1 MSNYATKK
9 QLEHVTG
16 VGKSNLAAKSD
27 FPLEAEV
34 LKVDMN
40 KLVSVPTGLR
50 DVKTILDDLDV
61 GSLKTALI
69 DLQKLINVMS
79 KEVITN
85 KI

>member
-1 MSNYATKK
+1 
-9 QLEHVTG
+9 
-16 VGKSNLAAKSD
+16 
-27 FPLEAEV
+27 
-34 LKVDMN
+34 MN

-61 GSLKTALI
+61 SSLKTALM

>member
-1 MSNYATKK
+1 
-9 QLEHVTG
+9 
-16 VGKSNLAAKSD
+16 
-27 FPLEAEV
+27 
-34 LKVDMN
+34 MN

-69 DLQKLINVMS
+69 DLQKLINVVS

-85 KI
+85 KIQK